1 MASTF
6 YIALP
11 TATDHHRKL
20 GGICCEIHGPFQS
33 VWPQFR
39 SQNGDALSVD
49 TDSFKISCKITLGN
63 IVDVLQET
71 ILQIPKNF
79 YGWARLQHR
88 ALQELSHINGSSTSR
103 CIWEVKDSDDFIVD
117 ATLDIKAIL
126 QEVEYPIHKLLES
139 YSKFTFLCEEHAAV
153 QKICEDRKL
162 EDLNLEMHRARLDTL
177 QKAEASVRSSTSKPH
192 NLTIVMVSCVEIN
205 VSLIKFI
212 RMLKPKLLSNFENRS
227 ITLNYKIVESYK
239 RISLD
244 IAKKP
249 SDTSQLV
256 EMECYI
262 ASAKDETMSKLSSDV
277 NKSRSHLHLLF
288 EEGHRVALPLL
299 HSIGSCVN

>member
-1 MASTF
+1 
-6 YIALP
+6 
-11 TATDHHRKL
+11 
-20 GGICCEIHGPFQS
+20 
-33 VWPQFR
+33 
-39 SQNGDALSVD
+39 
-49 TDSFKISCKITLGN
+49 
-63 IVDVLQET
+63 
-71 ILQIPKNF
+71 
-79 YGWARLQHR
+79 
-88 ALQELSHINGSSTSR
+88 
-103 CIWEVKDSDDFIVD
+103 
-117 ATLDIKAIL
+117 
-126 QEVEYPIHKLLES
+126 
-139 YSKFTFLCEEHAAV
+139 
-153 QKICEDRKL
+153 
-162 EDLNLEMHRARLDTL
+162 MHRARLDTL

-192 NLTIVMVSCVEIN
+192 NLTIVMMSCVEIN

-262 ASAKDETMSKLSSDV
+262 ASAKDETMSKLSCDV